1 MIDQEGQELSKRF
14 SAIEAVDEAVSVLR
28 SNAMAWGLLIDSK
41 TNEAGSC
48 GTSYVYAEDFYTT
61 MLNSSHECAERL
73 REALDVL

>member
-1 MIDQEGQELSKRF
+1 MTDKECPVSSERF
-14 SAIEAVDEAVSVLR
+14 SAIEAVDEAISVLR

-41 TNEAGSC
+41 TNERCSC